1 LNEKELFKTLEI
13 IESYIVRRMV
23 CNKPTNAL
31 NKVFASL
38 FSDILDITNFNFEKF
53 SKYFSTLLFSKKGSA
68 IFPDD
73 EEFRA
78 DFTSRDSYNLKNIK
92 FILLRL
98 ENKDNNEKVD
108 MATLSIEHFMPQTLT
123 NSWKA
128 KLGDKY
134 QLVHDK
140 YLHNIGNLSL
150 SSDNTQRYKLG

>member
-1 LNEKELFKTLEI
+1 MNEKELFKTLEI

-108 MATLSIEHFMPQTLT
+108 MTTLSIEHFMPQTLT

-150 SSDNTQRYKLG
+150 SGDNTQRYKLR

>member
-1 LNEKELFKTLEI
+1 MNEKELFKTLEI

-38 FSDILDITNFNFEKF
+38 FSDILDITNFNFENF
-53 SKYFSTLLFSKKGSA
+53 SKYFSTLLFSKKGST

-108 MATLSIEHFMPQTLT
+108 MTTLSIEHFMPQTLT

>member
-38 FSDILDITNFNFEKF
+38 FSDILDITNFNFENF

-150 SSDNTQRYKLG
+150 SGDNTQRYKLG